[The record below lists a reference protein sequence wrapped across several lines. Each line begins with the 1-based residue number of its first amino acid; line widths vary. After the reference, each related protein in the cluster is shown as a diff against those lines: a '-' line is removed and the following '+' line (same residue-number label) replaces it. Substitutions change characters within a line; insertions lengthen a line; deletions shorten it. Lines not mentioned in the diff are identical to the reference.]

1 MLTMPQVPACRL
13 FMTLRLGGGS
23 QPLQRRSGQLP
34 SAFGHSGAI
43 TDLERAAL
51 GIAPVQKIS
60 VCAEILRLHRIKLCL
75 LIAPLWGVSE
85 EGGHGAYHHSPYFW
99 DNVLE
104 SRQALPPQ
112 PALAMQVSGERG
124 PGTWLAQV
132 GLCPSDTA
140 VPASSQISM
149 QCSVAR
155 KSPYYFSH

>member
-51 GIAPVQKIS
+51 GIAPIQKIS
-60 VCAEILRLHRIKLCL
+60 VCAAILRLHRIKLCL

-104 SRQALPPQ
+104 SRQALPHSPLWPRRFRASVAQGRGWHRWGCARLTLLSQ
-112 PALAMQVSGERG
+112 PPPRSA
-124 PGTWLAQV
+124 
-132 GLCPSDTA
+132 
-140 VPASSQISM
+140 
-149 QCSVAR
+149 CSVQ
-155 KSPYYFSH
+155 

>member
-1 MLTMPQVPACRL
+1 MVASLCRGGVGSFPQLLDIQGPSR
-13 FMTLRLGGGS
+13 TLKE
-23 QPLQRRSGQLP
+23 QPQGV
-34 SAFGHSGAI
+34 
-43 TDLERAAL
+43 
-51 GIAPVQKIS
+51 APIQKIS
-60 VCAEILRLHRIKLCL
+60 VCAAILRLHRIKLCL